1 MHRHT
6 LKALFFLKAV
16 EPNDKKDDWRKKQPW
31 TPMDDGVLDRVDPRK
46 IGSELI
52 RRIDGGQRA
61 STLVKSPCT
70 PKSRY
75 AARF

>member
-31 TPMDDGVLDRVDPRK
+31 TPMDDDVLDLANKREGLPQLFAED
-46 IGSELI
+46 GLI
-52 RRIDGGQRA
+52 QHLHPQQQRSSA
-61 STLVKSPCT
+61 N
-70 PKSRY
+70 
-75 AARF
+75 